1 MTKNG
6 NTTSTAPAEAP
17 KASDT
22 VLASFIWK
30 NAEDL
35 WGDFKHTDFGKIILP
50 FTLLRRLECVLEPTR
65 EKVREAHAKFKDKGL
80 DTALI
85 LRQTAALPFYNTSQY
100 SLATLGATKTKSN
113 LEAYVAGFSDN
124 ARVIFD
130 QFNFTDT
137 IARLARADILFK
149 ICQNFANTDLHP
161 DVVPDRVMSNI
172 YEHLIRRFGSEVN
185 EAAEDFM
192 TPRDVV
198 HLATTL
204 LLDPDDALFRDNPG
218 LIRTLYDPTC
228 GTGGFLTD
236 AMNHVD
242 GFAAQGKAP
251 PVLIPFGQEL
261 EPETHA
267 VALAN
272 MLLRRLE
279 TEPARDLSANIAGPK
294 STLSQDA
301 FAGQRF
307 HYCLSNP
314 PFGKKWEKDQA
325 FVEREAKEKGFE
337 GRFGAGTPRVSDGSM
352 LFIQHLV
359 SKLERP
365 ENGGGR
371 AAIIL
376 SGSPL
381 FTGNAGQ
388 GETEIRR
395 WLLENDLIDA
405 IVALPTDIFFR
416 TGIGTYIWLLDN
428 NKPEERKG
436 KVQLIDATG
445 MHSPMRKSEGNKRRY
460 VSDEQAKDIARLYAD
475 FAPSENVRIVDY
487 RDFGYRRIKV
497 QRPLRLVAK
506 ITEEGLSALV
516 SSKAFAKLAEADQE
530 KWLTLLRKH
539 LGQTHPYE
547 WFAGLPAL
555 AKEAGLPKIAKP
567 LANALEGALGV
578 RDPDAPEVLDEER
591 NPVPDKELEDYES
604 VPLDQNI
611 GDYMDTEVLPHVPD
625 AWVDAS
631 YTDDRD
637 GQIGKVGYEINFN
650 RYFYKYVPPRNLH
663 EIDAELKAV
672 EAEIAALLNEVAE

>member
-1 MTKNG
+1 M
-6 NTTSTAPAEAP
+6 SSLPVDAPR
-17 KASDT
+17 ASDT

-65 EKVREAHAKFKDKGL
+65 EVVREAYSKFRDKGL
-80 DTALI
+80 DTGLI
-85 LRQTAALPFYNTSQY
+85 LRQKAGLPFYNTSKY
-100 SLATLGATKTKSN
+100 SLATLGATNTKSN
-113 LEAYVAGFSDN
+113 LEAYVAAFSDN

-130 QFNFTDT
+130 QFNFTDA
-137 IARLARADILFK
+137 IARLARAEILFR

-161 DVVPDRVMSNI
+161 KAVPDRVMSNI
-172 YEHLIRRFGSEVN
+172 YEHLIRRFGAEVN

-204 LLDPDDALFRDNPG
+204 LLDPDDALFKSKPG

-242 GFAAQGKAP
+242 ALRARDKVP
-251 PVLIPFGQEL
+251 PTLIPYGQEL

-279 TEPARDLSANIAGPK
+279 TEPARDLSANIAGPA
-294 STLSQDA
+294 STLSKDA

-325 FVEREAKEKGFE
+325 FVEREAREKGFE

-352 LFIQHLV
+352 LFIQHLID
-359 SKLERP
+359 KLEHP
-365 ENGGGR
+365 SKGGGR

-395 WLLENDLIDA
+395 WLLEHDYIEA

-416 TGIGTYIWLLDN
+416 TGIGTYIWLLSN
-428 NKPEERKG
+428 NKASARKG
-436 KVQLIDATG
+436 KVQLIDAIG
-445 MHSPMRKSEGNKRRY
+445 IHSSMRKSEGNKRRY
-460 VSDEQAKDIARLYAD
+460 ISDEQITQIARLYAD
-475 FAPSENVRIVDY
+475 FEAGENVRIVDY

-497 QRPLRLVAK
+497 QRPLRLIVQ
-506 ITEEGLSALV
+506 ITEATLAALEA
-516 SSKAFAKLAEADQE
+516 SKAFAKLDAAEQTG
-530 KWLTLLRKH
+530 WLALLRKY
-539 LGQTHPYE
+539 LGQRHPYE
-547 WFAGLPAL
+547 WLATLPAAAKKAGLG
-555 AKEAGLPKIAKP
+555 KVGKP
-567 LANALEGALGV
+567 LATALEGALGV
-578 RDPDAPEVLDEER
+578 RDSQAPEVRDEDGS
-591 NPVPDKELEDYES
+591 PMSDKELEDFES
-604 VPLDQNI
+604 VPLGQAIDA
-611 GDYMDTEVLPHVPD
+611 YMTAEVLPHIAD
-625 AWVDAS
+625 AWVDTS

-650 RYFYKYVPPRNLH
+650 RYFYKYVPPRDLH

-672 EAEIAALLNEVAE
+672 EAEIAALLEEVAE